1 MTISHYCELVRE
13 TTMLSNTKR
22 TEIKKGAHKAVTEVE
37 KLHTIIDESL
47 IAHIAIT
54 NESGPVV
61 IPMLAW
67 RVDDF
72 VYIHGANNSR
82 LLRSLK
88 QGQPTCLTFTLFDGW
103 VLARSAFHHS
113 AHYRSA
119 VVFGQFETV
128 EDNQEKD
135 RLLNHFLEQIAPGR
149 TKHVR
154 LSNEKELSA
163 TMLLR
168 ISLEEASVKISVLV
182 STTTLKIWIFRFGRG
197 YCHIEPSWGLLNHVQ
212 ICMKASKNPITAAPI
227 LTAGTLRRNSAKS
240 SCC

>member
-1 MTISHYCELVRE
+1 
-13 TTMLSNTKR
+13 MLSNTNR
-22 TEIKKGAHKAVTEVE
+22 TEIKKGAHKAVYDVS
-37 KLHTIIDESL
+37 KLHAIIDESL

-67 RVDDF
+67 RVDDY

-88 QGQPTCLTFTLFDGW
+88 QGVQTCLTFTLFDGW

-119 VVFGQFETV
+119 VVFGQFEMV
-128 EDNQEKD
+128 ENNQEKD
-135 RLLNHFLEQIAPGR
+135 RLLNHFIEQIAPGR
-149 TKHVR
+149 TKQVR
-154 LSNEKELSA
+154 LSNEKELKA

-168 ISLEEASVKISVLV
+168 IPLTEASVKISNFGVNDDAEDMDIPVWAGVLPYRTV
-182 STTTLKIWIFRFGRG
+182 VGPLQACDDLYEGIA
-197 YCHIEPSWGLLNHVQ
+197 EPDY
-212 ICMKASKNPITAAPI
+212 
-227 LTAGTLRRNSAKS
+227 RSAYS
-240 SCC
+240 NRWQE

>member
-1 MTISHYCELVRE
+1 
-13 TTMLSNTKR
+13 MLSNTNR
-22 TEIKKGAHKAVTEVE
+22 TEIKKGAHKAVSDVS
-37 KLHTIIDESL
+37 KLHAIIDESL

-67 RVDDF
+67 RVDDY

-88 QGQPTCLTFTLFDGW
+88 QGVQTCLTFTLFDGW

-119 VVFGQFETV
+119 VVFGQFEMV

-135 RLLNHFLEQIAPGR
+135 RLLNHFIEQIAPGR
-149 TKHVR
+149 TKQVR
-154 LSNEKELSA
+154 LSNEKELKA

-168 ISLEEASVKISVLV
+168 IPLTEASVKISNFGVNDDAEDMDIPVWAGVLPYRTV
-182 STTTLKIWIFRFGRG
+182 VGPLQACEDLYEGIA
-197 YCHIEPSWGLLNHVQ
+197 EPDY
-212 ICMKASKNPITAAPI
+212 
-227 LTAGTLRRNSAKS
+227 RSAYS
-240 SCC
+240 NRWQE

>member
-1 MTISHYCELVRE
+1 
-13 TTMLSNTKR
+13 MLSNTNR
-22 TEIKKGAHKAVTEVE
+22 TEIKKGAHKAVSDVS
-37 KLHTIIDESL
+37 KLHAIIDESL

-67 RVDDF
+67 RVDDY

-88 QGQPTCLTFTLFDGW
+88 QGVQTCLTFTLFDGW

-119 VVFGQFETV
+119 VVFGQFEVV

-135 RLLNHFLEQIAPGR
+135 RLLNHFIEQIAPGR
-149 TKHVR
+149 TEQVR
-154 LSNEKELSA
+154 LSNEKELKA

-168 ISLEEASVKISVLV
+168 IPLTEASVKISNFGVNDDAEDMDIPVWAGVLPYRTV
-182 STTTLKIWIFRFGRG
+182 VGPLQACDDLYKGIA
-197 YCHIEPSWGLLNHVQ
+197 EPDY
-212 ICMKASKNPITAAPI
+212 
-227 LTAGTLRRNSAKS
+227 RSAYS
-240 SCC
+240 NRWQE

>member
-1 MTISHYCELVRE
+1 
-13 TTMLSNTKR
+13 MLSNTNR
-22 TEIKKGAHKAVTEVE
+22 TEIKKGAHKAVSDVS
-37 KLHTIIDESL
+37 KLHAIIDESL

-67 RVDDF
+67 RVNDY

-88 QGQPTCLTFTLFDGW
+88 QGVQTCLTFTLFDGW

-119 VVFGQFETV
+119 VVFGQFEMV
-128 EDNQEKD
+128 ENNQEKD
-135 RLLNHFLEQIAPGR
+135 RLLNHFIEQIAPGR
-149 TKHVR
+149 TKQVR
-154 LSNEKELSA
+154 LSNEKELKA

-168 ISLEEASVKISVLV
+168 IPLTEASVKISNFGVNDDAEDMDIPVWAGVLPYRTV
-182 STTTLKIWIFRFGRG
+182 VGPLQACEDLYEGIA
-197 YCHIEPSWGLLNHVQ
+197 EPDY
-212 ICMKASKNPITAAPI
+212 
-227 LTAGTLRRNSAKS
+227 RSAYS
-240 SCC
+240 NRWQE

>member
-1 MTISHYCELVRE
+1 
-13 TTMLSNTKR
+13 MLSNTNR
-22 TEIKKGAHKAVTEVE
+22 TEIKKGAHKAVYDVS
-37 KLHTIIDESL
+37 KLHAIIDESL

-67 RVDDF
+67 RVDDY

-88 QGQPTCLTFTLFDGW
+88 QGVQTCLTFTLFDGW

-119 VVFGQFETV
+119 VVFGQFEMV
-128 EDNQEKD
+128 ENNQEKD
-135 RLLNHFLEQIAPGR
+135 RLLNHFIEQIAPGR
-149 TKHVR
+149 TKQVR
-154 LSNEKELSA
+154 LSNEKELKA

-168 ISLEEASVKISVLV
+168 IPLTEASVKISNFGVNDDAEDMDIPVWAGVLPYRTV
-182 STTTLKIWIFRFGRG
+182 VGPLQACEDLYEGIA
-197 YCHIEPSWGLLNHVQ
+197 EPDYH
-212 ICMKASKNPITAAPI
+212 
-227 LTAGTLRRNSAKS
+227 SAYS
-240 SCC
+240 NRWQE

>member
-1 MTISHYCELVRE
+1 
-13 TTMLSNTKR
+13 MLSNTNR
-22 TEIKKGAHKAVTEVE
+22 TEIKKGAHKAVSDVS
-37 KLHTIIDESL
+37 KLHAIIDESL

-67 RVDDF
+67 RVEDY

-88 QGQPTCLTFTLFDGW
+88 QGVQTCLTFTLFDGW

-113 AHYRSA
+113 AHYRSV
-119 VVFGQFETV
+119 VVFGQFEMV

-135 RLLNHFLEQIAPGR
+135 RLLNHFIEQIAPGR
-149 TKHVR
+149 TEQVR
-154 LSNEKELSA
+154 LSNEKELKA

-168 ISLEEASVKISVLV
+168 IPLLEASVKISNFGVNDDAEDMDIPVWAGVLPYRTV
-182 STTTLKIWIFRFGRG
+182 VGPLQACDDLYEGIA
-197 YCHIEPSWGLLNHVQ
+197 EPDY
-212 ICMKASKNPITAAPI
+212 
-227 LTAGTLRRNSAKS
+227 RSAYS
-240 SCC
+240 NRWQE

>member
-1 MTISHYCELVRE
+1 
-13 TTMLSNTKR
+13 MLSNTNR
-22 TEIKKGAHKAVTEVE
+22 TEIKKGAHKAVSDVS
-37 KLHTIIDESL
+37 KLHAIIDESL

-67 RVDDF
+67 RVDDY

-88 QGQPTCLTFTLFDGW
+88 QGVQTCLTFTLFDGW

-119 VVFGQFETV
+119 MVFGQFEVV

-135 RLLNHFLEQIAPGR
+135 RLLNHFIEQIAPGR
-149 TKHVR
+149 IKQVR
-154 LSNEKELSA
+154 LSNEKELKA

-168 ISLEEASVKISVLV
+168 IPLTEASVKISNFGVNDDAEDMDIPVWAGVLPYRTV
-182 STTTLKIWIFRFGRG
+182 VGPLQACEDLYEGIA
-197 YCHIEPSWGLLNHVQ
+197 EPDY
-212 ICMKASKNPITAAPI
+212 
-227 LTAGTLRRNSAKS
+227 RSAYS
-240 SCC
+240 NRWQE

>member
-1 MTISHYCELVRE
+1 
-13 TTMLSNTKR
+13 MLSNTNR
-22 TEIKKGAHKAVTEVE
+22 TEIKKGAHKAVSDVS
-37 KLHTIIDESL
+37 KLHAIIDESL

-67 RVDDF
+67 RVDDY

-88 QGQPTCLTFTLFDGW
+88 QGVQTCLTFTLFDGW

-113 AHYRSA
+113 AHYRSV
-119 VVFGQFETV
+119 VVFGQFEVV

-135 RLLNHFLEQIAPGR
+135 RLLNHFIEQIAPGR
-149 TKHVR
+149 TEQVR
-154 LSNEKELSA
+154 LSNEKELKA

-168 ISLEEASVKISVLV
+168 IPLTEASVKISNFGVNDDAEDMDIPVWAGVLPYQTV
-182 STTTLKIWIFRFGRG
+182 VGPLQACDDLYEGIA
-197 YCHIEPSWGLLNHVQ
+197 EPDY
-212 ICMKASKNPITAAPI
+212 
-227 LTAGTLRRNSAKS
+227 RSAYS
-240 SCC
+240 NRWQE

>member
-1 MTISHYCELVRE
+1 
-13 TTMLSNTKR
+13 MLSNTNR
-22 TEIKKGAHKAVTEVE
+22 TEIKKGAHKAVYDVS
-37 KLHTIIDESL
+37 KLHAIIDESL

-67 RVDDF
+67 RVDDY

-88 QGQPTCLTFTLFDGW
+88 LGVQTCLTFTLFDGW

-119 VVFGQFETV
+119 VVFGQFEMV
-128 EDNQEKD
+128 QDNQEKD
-135 RLLNHFLEQIAPGR
+135 RLLNHFIEQIAPGR
-149 TKHVR
+149 TKQVR
-154 LSNEKELSA
+154 LSNEKELKA

-168 ISLEEASVKISVLV
+168 IPLTEASVKISNFGVNDDAEDMDIPVWAGVLPYRTV
-182 STTTLKIWIFRFGRG
+182 VGPLQACEDLYEGIA
-197 YCHIEPSWGLLNHVQ
+197 EPDY
-212 ICMKASKNPITAAPI
+212 
-227 LTAGTLRRNSAKS
+227 RSAYS
-240 SCC
+240 NRWQE

>member
-1 MTISHYCELVRE
+1 
-13 TTMLSNTKR
+13 MLSNTNR
-22 TEIKKGAHKAVTEVE
+22 TQIKKGAHKAVSDVS
-37 KLHTIIDESL
+37 KLHAIIDDSL

-67 RVDDF
+67 RVDDY

-88 QGQPTCLTFTLFDGW
+88 QGVQTCLTFTLFDGW

-119 VVFGQFETV
+119 VVFGQFEVV

-135 RLLNHFLEQIAPGR
+135 RLLNHFIEQIAPGR
-149 TKHVR
+149 TEQVR
-154 LSNEKELSA
+154 LSNEKELKA

-168 ISLEEASVKISVLV
+168 IPLTEASVKISNFGVNDDAEDMDIPVWAGVLPYQTV
-182 STTTLKIWIFRFGRG
+182 VGPLQACDDLYEGIA
-197 YCHIEPSWGLLNHVQ
+197 EPDY
-212 ICMKASKNPITAAPI
+212 
-227 LTAGTLRRNSAKS
+227 RSAYS
-240 SCC
+240 NRWQE

>member
-1 MTISHYCELVRE
+1 
-13 TTMLSNTKR
+13 MLSNTNR
-22 TEIKKGAHKAVTEVE
+22 TEIKKGAHKAVSDVD

-67 RVDDF
+67 RVDDY

-88 QGQPTCLTFTLFDGW
+88 QGVQTCLTFTLFDGW

-119 VVFGQFETV
+119 VVFGQFEVV
-128 EDNQEKD
+128 EDNQQKD
-135 RLLNHFLEQIAPGR
+135 KLLNHFIEQIAPGR
-149 TKHVR
+149 TQNIR
-154 LSNEKELSA
+154 LSNEKELKA

-168 ISLEEASVKISVLV
+168 IPLTEASVKISHFGVNDDEQDMDLPVWAGVLPYRTIV
-182 STTTLKIWIFRFGRG
+182 GPLEE
-197 YCHIEPSWGLLNHVQ
+197 CDGLYEGL
-212 ICMKASKNPITAAPI
+212 ATPDYS
-227 LTAGTLRRNSAKS
+227 SAYPDRWQE
-240 SCC
+240 

>member
-1 MTISHYCELVRE
+1 
-13 TTMLSNTKR
+13 MLSNTNR
-22 TEIKKGAHKAVTEVE
+22 MEIKKGAHKAVSDVS
-37 KLHTIIDESL
+37 KLHAIIDESL

-67 RVDDF
+67 RVDDY

-88 QGQPTCLTFTLFDGW
+88 QGVQTCLTFTLFDGW

-119 VVFGQFETV
+119 VVFGQFEVV

-135 RLLNHFLEQIAPGR
+135 RLLNHFIEQIAPGR
-149 TKHVR
+149 TEQVR
-154 LSNEKELSA
+154 LSNEKELKA

-168 ISLEEASVKISVLV
+168 IPLTEASVKISNFGVNDDAEDMDIPVWAGVLPYRTV
-182 STTTLKIWIFRFGRG
+182 VGPLQACDDLYEGIA
-197 YCHIEPSWGLLNHVQ
+197 EPDY
-212 ICMKASKNPITAAPI
+212 
-227 LTAGTLRRNSAKS
+227 RSAYS
-240 SCC
+240 NRWQE

>member
-1 MTISHYCELVRE
+1 
-13 TTMLSNTKR
+13 MLSNTNR
-22 TEIKKGAHKAVTEVE
+22 TEIKKGAHKAVSDVS
-37 KLHTIIDESL
+37 KLHAIIDDSL

-67 RVDDF
+67 RVDDY

-88 QGQPTCLTFTLFDGW
+88 QGVQTCLTFTLFDGW

-119 VVFGQFETV
+119 VVFGQFEVV

-135 RLLNHFLEQIAPGR
+135 RLLNHFIEQIAPGR
-149 TKHVR
+149 TEQIR
-154 LSNEKELSA
+154 LSNEKELKA

-168 ISLEEASVKISVLV
+168 IPLTEASVKISNFGVNDDAEDMDIPVWAGVLPYRTV
-182 STTTLKIWIFRFGRG
+182 VGPLQACDDLYEGIA
-197 YCHIEPSWGLLNHVQ
+197 EPDY
-212 ICMKASKNPITAAPI
+212 
-227 LTAGTLRRNSAKS
+227 RSAYS
-240 SCC
+240 NRWQE